1 MMIKLR
7 PSNTK
12 FGIFVIAVSLL
23 NLVGCASPYKSTI
36 TSSNVIDYR
45 IDCKNAQ
52 SQIVFLESV
61 KTNKDQRA
69 MAALELIFNP
79 FVKDRA
85 HKESLVRNTHTWHLE
100 NAQEEARRCKR

>member
-1 MMIKLR
+1 
-7 PSNTK
+7 
-12 FGIFVIAVSLL
+12 
-23 NLVGCASPYKSTI
+23 
-36 TSSNVIDYR
+36 
-45 IDCKNAQ
+45 
-52 SQIVFLESV
+52 
-61 KTNKDQRA
+61 